1 MCVCVRERKREKVWM
16 RHEEIGRQNNAGFKI
31 NAARRPGQ
39 GHITP
44 DLMLIEN
51 SADIRPG
58 IFSSSFAT
66 EAHFELKKA

>member
-1 MCVCVRERKREKVWM
+1 MCVCMCEREKETEGLD
-16 RHEEIGRQNNAGFKI
+16 EEIGRQNNAGFKI